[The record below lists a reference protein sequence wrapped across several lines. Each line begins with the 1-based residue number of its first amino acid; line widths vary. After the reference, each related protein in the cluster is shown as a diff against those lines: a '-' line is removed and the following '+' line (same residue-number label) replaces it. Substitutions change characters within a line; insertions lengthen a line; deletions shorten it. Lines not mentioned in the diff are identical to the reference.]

1 MAPPRD
7 NEVRTCHQTY
17 CTHIQWQM
25 PLTFHARELWER
37 WLCAGFTEADLRLVL
52 RRWQWKIARGT
63 DAGVLRLS
71 RLLDPDVF
79 GEDLAI
85 AHSEQK
91 RVPTP
96 KEKALEQLR
105 PTVSELTP
113 QQVKN
118 GREAAAKALSDL
130 AKKLEQS

>member
-7 NEVRTCHQTY
+7 NEVRICHQTY

-25 PLTFHARELWER
+25 PLTLHARELWER
-37 WLCAGFTEADLRLVL
+37 WLVAGFNEADLRLVL

-96 KEKALEQLR
+96 KERAIEQLR
-105 PTVSELTP
+105 PSACELTP
-113 QQVKN
+113 QQVKS
-118 GREAAAKALSDL
+118 GREAAAKALNDL
-130 AKKLEQS
+130 AKKLGQS

>member
-7 NEVRTCHQTY
+7 SEVRTCHQAY
-17 CTHIQWQM
+17 CAHIQWQM

-37 WLCAGFTEADLRLVL
+37 WLVAGFTEADLRLVL
-52 RRWQWKIARGT
+52 RRWQLKIARGT

-96 KEKALEQLR
+96 KERAIEQLR

-113 QQVKN
+113 QQVKS

-130 AKKLEQS
+130 AKKLENQ

>member
-7 NEVRTCHQTY
+7 SEVRSCHEIY
-17 CTHIQWQM
+17 CQHVAWSM
-25 PLTFHARELWER
+25 PLTLHNRELWER
-37 WLCAGFTEADLRLVL
+37 WLCAGFCESDLKLVL
-52 RRWQWKIARGT
+52 HRWQFKIMRGT
-63 DAGVLRLS
+63 DSGVIRLS
-71 RLLDPDVF
+71 RLLDPDTF
-79 GEDLAI
+79 AEDLAL

-113 QQVKN
+113 QQVKS

-130 AKKLEQS
+130 AKRLENQ